1 MRNSLRDPR
10 YRAVI
15 SQIVEVRQQLDVS
28 QRELATRLN
37 QSRSYVSKV
46 EIFERRLDFVQLVD
60 WLRALGVSERKF
72 LADMLDLIPSQRRKK
87 SG

>member
-15 SQIVEVRQQLDVS
+15 ARLIEIRDELEMS
-28 QRELATRLN
+28 QREVAERLG

-46 EIFERRLDFVQLVD
+46 EIFERRMDFVQLVE
-60 WLRALGVSERKF
+60 WLRALGVDERRF
-72 LADMLDLIPSQRRKK
+72 LSDMLRDIPVQKRKR
-87 SG
+87 G

>member
-1 MRNSLRDPR
+1 VRNSLRDPR

>member
-15 SQIVEVRQQLDVS
+15 SRLVDERHRLDVS
-28 QRELATRLN
+28 QRELADRLG
-37 QSRSYVSKV
+37 QSRSFVSKV

-60 WLRALGVSERKF
+60 WSRALELDERKF
-72 LADMLDLIPSQRRKK
+72 LADLLKEIPAARRKK
-87 SG
+87 G

>member
-15 SQIVEVRQQLDVS
+15 TRLIEVRNELDIS
-28 QRELATRLN
+28 QREVAERLG

-46 EIFERRLDFVQLVD
+46 EIFERRMDFVQLVE
-60 WLRALGVSERKF
+60 WLRALGIDERKF
-72 LADMLDLIPSQRRKK
+72 LSDMLKDIPVQKRKR
-87 SG
+87 S

>member
-1 MRNSLRDPR
+1 MRNSLRDAR

-15 SQIVEVRQQLDVS
+15 ARLVELRHDLEIN
-28 QRELATRLN
+28 QRELAERLG

-60 WLRALGVSERKF
+60 WLRALGIDERKF
-72 LADMLDLIPSQRRKK
+72 LTEMLKDIPAPKRKR
-87 SG
+87 

>member
-15 SQIVEVRQQLDVS
+15 TRLIEIRDELEIS
-28 QRELATRLN
+28 QRELAERLG

-46 EIFERRLDFVQLVD
+46 EIFERRMDFVQLVE
-60 WLRALGVSERKF
+60 WARALGVDDRKF
-72 LADMLDLIPSQRRKK
+72 LSDMLKDIPAQKRKR
-87 SG
+87 G

>member
-15 SQIVEVRQQLDVS
+15 TRLIEVRDGLEIS
-28 QRELATRLN
+28 QRELAERLG

-46 EIFERRLDFVQLVD
+46 EIFERRMDFVQLVE
-60 WLRALGVSERKF
+60 WLRALGVDERKF
-72 LADMLDLIPSQRRKK
+72 LSDMLKDIPVQKRKR
-87 SG
+87 G

>member
-15 SQIVEVRQQLDVS
+15 SRLIEIRDELDLS
-28 QRELATRLN
+28 QRELAERLG

-46 EIFERRLDFVQLVD
+46 EIFERRMDFVQLVE
-60 WLRALGVSERKF
+60 WLRALGVDERKF
-72 LADMLDLIPSQRRKK
+72 LSDMVRDIPVQKRKR
-87 SG
+87 G

>member
-15 SQIVEVRQQLDVS
+15 SRLIEIRDELDLS
-28 QRELATRLN
+28 QRELAERLG

-46 EIFERRLDFVQLVD
+46 EIFERRMDFVQLVE
-60 WLRALGVSERKF
+60 WLRALGADERKF
-72 LADMLDLIPSQRRKK
+72 LSEMLKDIPVHKRKR
-87 SG
+87 G

>member
-15 SQIVEVRQQLDVS
+15 TRLIELRDELDMS
-28 QRELATRLN
+28 QRQLAERLG

-46 EIFERRLDFVQLVD
+46 EIFERRMDFVQLVE
-60 WLRALGVSERKF
+60 WLRALDVDERKF
-72 LADMLDLIPSQRRKK
+72 FSDMLKDIPVQKRKR
-87 SG
+87 G

>member
-1 MRNSLRDPR
+1 
-10 YRAVI
+10 
-15 SQIVEVRQQLDVS
+15 VEVRQQLDVS

>member
-15 SQIVEVRQQLDVS
+15 TRLIEARGELELS
-28 QRELATRLN
+28 QRELAERLG

-46 EIFERRLDFVQLVD
+46 EIFERRMDFVQLVE
-60 WLRALGVSERKF
+60 WLRALGVDERKF
-72 LADMLDLIPSQRRKK
+72 LADMLKDIPVQKRKR
-87 SG
+87 G